1 MSRGSD
7 RAVVVL
13 NLVPVVGIATS
24 ILILGES
31 ASPVYFV
38 GRAITIGAARYT
50 HRRERR
56 TEPGPAR
63 A

>member
-1 MSRGSD
+1 M
-7 RAVVVL
+7 VVL